1 MLETR
6 IACQAT
12 SANTSETET
21 RVCAYQAKSGAYTP
35 GVVSM
40 VVRWKQRQPWLP
52 HSVIVRNDSACGH
65 GPNLAYPPRFGIQ
78 AVC

>member
-1 MLETR
+1 MPARLR
-6 IACQAT
+6 LPILRDRDK
-12 SANTSETET
+12 S
-21 RVCAYQAKSGAYTP
+21 AYQAESGANIP